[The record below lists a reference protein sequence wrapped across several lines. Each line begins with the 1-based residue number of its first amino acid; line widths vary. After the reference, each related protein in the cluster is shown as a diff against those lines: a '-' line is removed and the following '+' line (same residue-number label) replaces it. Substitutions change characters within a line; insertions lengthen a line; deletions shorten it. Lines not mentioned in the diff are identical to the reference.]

1 MIKIEARN
9 ARNSRTIAKFCNAD
23 IDYFSLKLAV
33 HDFCRGSINQIER
46 HKSMTNKRLRVLF
59 CDHLN
64 LARGKYLPA
73 SHADSGASRFC
84 QGVFALTYD
93 KDLLPAPCS
102 TLLEGLPD
110 MVAKYDVNESREG
123 WHEGD
128 EVVIADL
135 YDSSGVTLPVCG
147 RSLLKRT
154 VGEWKELG
162 YTAKV
167 GIELEAYAY
176 IQDENGSWQ
185 PYDTPG
191 AFVYSTGPLTDPVGF
206 TDAIWQRSEL
216 VGFALEMIT
225 SEFDSPQFEF
235 TLRFDDALKAVDDIF
250 LFRLM
255 AREVAMEHGI
265 LLTFMP
271 KPILALSGSGVHVNF
286 SLWNEE
292 GSNAIGDSESSDN
305 LSDLGRSCVSGLMHH
320 HRGMAGILAP
330 TVNSYTRLQP
340 ASLSGYWRNW
350 GQDHRGVT
358 TRITSETGPHARI
371 EHRMPDG
378 ACNPYTMVATVLQA
392 SMLGFKNNYALDP
405 AETADCLENHD
416 AKDGVPDN
424 LGDAMK
430 ALQEDEEL
438 VNAVG
443 PDLVG
448 NLVVLKNDEIEKTA
462 EMDHDAIC
470 AFYMHYI

>member
-1 MIKIEARN
+1 MN
-9 ARNSRTIAKFCNAD
+9 
-23 IDYFSLKLAV
+23 
-33 HDFCRGSINQIER
+33 
-46 HKSMTNKRLRVLF
+46 NKRLRVLF

-64 LARGKYLPA
+64 LARGKYLP
-73 SHADSGASRFC
+73 SSQTSSGTSRFC

-110 MVAKYDVNESREG
+110 MIAKYDINERREG

-128 EVVIADL
+128 QVVIADL
-135 YDSSGVTLPVCG
+135 YDSNGDSLPVCG

-154 VGEWKELG
+154 VAEWNQLG
-162 YTAKV
+162 YRAKV

-176 IQDENGSWQ
+176 IQNDQGSWT

-206 TDAIWQRSEL
+206 TDAIWQRAES

-255 AREVAMEHGI
+255 AREVAMEYGI

-286 SLWNEE
+286 SLWSKD
-292 GSNAIGDSESSDN
+292 GANAIGNSDADDN
-305 LSDLGRSCVSGLMHH
+305 LSDLGRSCVAGLMHH
-320 HRGMAGILAP
+320 HRGMAGLLAP

-371 EHRMPDG
+371 EHRMADG

-392 SMLGFKNNYALDP
+392 SLLGLQNGYALAP
-405 AETADCLENHD
+405 AETADCLENQD
-416 AKDGVPDN
+416 ARDGTPAN
-424 LGDAMK
+424 LVEAMTV
-430 ALQEDEEL
+430 LQEDEAL
-438 VNAVG
+438 VAAIG
-443 PDLVG
+443 PELVG
-448 NLVVLKNDEIEKTA
+448 NLTMLKNDEAEKTA
-462 EMDHDAIC
+462 ELDHDAIC